1 MQKLIVMQRDTKE
14 QLMEAVK
21 KNILERSDH
30 HSGSSRVTSL
40 SVLEQT
46 KEGLV
51 KANETGIYFEA
62 WVIVEVP
69 DNKEKLY
76 EMAAGFES

>member
-46 KEGLV
+46 KEGFS
-51 KANETGIYFEA
+51 YFEA

>member
-14 QLMEAVK
+14 QLMEAVR

-46 KEGLV
+46 KFEEGHATREL
-51 KANETGIYFEA
+51 YFEA